1 MYLLFYSVLE
11 QVDFSLEMFG
21 VAIVQKSE
29 FLFFVL
35 PCILALMYMGWAC
48 VNLLLFSVSW
58 RDLQKIYSKE
68 NIGNFVLCQVEPQNP
83 YVIMQSLICYDTILT
98 LMKLWQKKFSFENW
112 EL

>member
-35 PCILALMYMGWAC
+35 PCILALMHMGWAC

-83 YVIMQSLICYDTILT
+83 YVIM
-98 LMKLWQKKFSFENW
+98 
-112 EL
+112 